1 MGLKLKENLTR
12 DFAGQKEVDF
22 EILDRSENCL
32 CAVEQIEGKGRR
44 YTKLRNLSLR
54 SFVCESENYLKMSVF

>member
-1 MGLKLKENLTR
+1 LTR

-22 EILDRSENCL
+22 EILDRSENYL

-44 YTKLRNLSLR
+44 YTKLRNDE
-54 SFVCESENYLKMSVF
+54 VAEPCVENLQNI